1 MEWEGFR
8 RKLMFVLLLLERD
21 MAGDAGGGMALLRDR
36 FGEGY
41 EMLSDTEC
49 SIGEKGKR
57 SWEAT
62 VDKASRLC
70 DPVSLALESLPHLL
84 FRD

>member
-1 MEWEGFR
+1 
-8 RKLMFVLLLLERD
+8 MFVLLLLERD
-21 MAGDAGGGMALLRDR
+21 MDGDAGGGMALLRDR

-41 EMLSDTEC
+41 EMLSEMEC

-62 VDKASRLC
+62 VDKVSSPC
-70 DPVSLALESLPHLL
+70 DPVSLAFESLPHLL
-84 FRD
+84 FRE